1 MIARDTSQ
9 IITVVMIC
17 LGENMRELRRLSI
30 AKIERFG
37 KRKQAFIHGL
47 ANAPPMND

>member
-17 LGENMRELRRLSI
+17 LGENMRESRRLSI

-37 KRKQAFIHGL
+37 KRKPGVYSWLSQCA
-47 ANAPPMND
+47 ANE